1 MEGPGAAAAMT
12 LTTPTVQRR
21 TSGGGAVLL
30 LGVMTVGVAF
40 RMTVAPHALMRPATP
55 AAPPVLEYRAFPIEG
70 SPSGRYANWRGH
82 RYDAPRDVDGD
93 AAEEDDRATTAAHA
107 EGHGR

>member
-1 MEGPGAAAAMT
+1 
-12 LTTPTVQRR
+12 
-21 TSGGGAVLL
+21 LL